1 MKLILLAPLALAAA
15 AAVYAQWPQAP
26 ELPARSAYTHKITFK
41 VDAVVPA
48 TDTLQ
53 TESYKEVVHNTFVR
67 DVLES
72 ETYAHENQAGY
83 VAPRRAVESF
93 SRDRR
98 PLTGVQTNG
107 FFETAHTAYAQHRP
121 LVLSPDMVW
130 LVIAQGFALHINQ
143 NSEALRAHFV
153 RHQGKKVLEVEMTGK
168 IQLGNDDSDWE
179 WAFRQ
184 FHDSIAANTSPDLA
198 ALVAGRFS
206 GTNTDAA
213 VAFDITLMDA
223 MKSYFDF
230 WGRIAC
236 GIPEITL
243 EGTPEDWKQIEQR
256 ATQLSRYD
264 LDWWLAD
271 LKPILA
277 EFTKT
282 AGGKPDREFW
292 AGMFK
297 DVREAVCGGDT
308 YVTGWITRLFPYIKE
323 GEEYRRNPLI
333 GLKAEDLYTSVQQ
346 KKVKQNVLIDG
357 ELVSTELLQPESNY
371 WLCAGDTSYPVV
383 YTGPKVT
390 TDNIPPGISTAIL
403 NIDNNGDYHKME
415 LKAGFFG
422 MRQDA
427 ATNALRPVI
436 GWAVIETGERPE
448 PDVLKRYEDHKK
460 AVPAP
465 VEQQA
470 RTGANN

>member
-1 MKLILLAPLALAAA
+1 MKRIVFVPLILAAA
-15 AAVYAQWPQAP
+15 AAVYSQWPKVPKTPVQ
-26 ELPARSAYTHKITFK
+26 SIYQHKITFK
-41 VDAVVPA
+41 VDDVEPA
-48 TDTLQ
+48 TDTLE
-53 TESYKEVVHNTFVR
+53 TESYKDLVHNTFVR
-67 DVLES
+67 DVLEG
-72 ETYAHENQAGY
+72 ERYAHENQAGY
-83 VAPRRAVESF
+83 KAPRRYVESF

-98 PLTGVQTNG
+98 PLTGIRTNG

-121 LVLSPDMVW
+121 LVLSPDMIW

-143 NSEALRAHFV
+143 NSEAMRAHFV

-168 IQLGNDDSDWE
+168 IQLGNEDSDWE

-184 FHDSIAANTSPDLA
+184 FHDSIAANTSPELA

-206 GTNTDAA
+206 GTNVDAA

-230 WGRIAC
+230 WGSIEC

-243 EGTPEDWKQIEQR
+243 EGTPADWQEIELR
-256 ATQLSRYD
+256 AAQLSRYG

-282 AGGKPDREFW
+282 AGGQPNHQFW
-292 AGMFK
+292 AGIFS
-297 DVREAVCGGDT
+297 DVREAICGGDT
-308 YVTGWITRLFPYIKE
+308 YVTGWITRLFPYIKKD
-323 GEEYRRNPLI
+323 GQYRRNPLI
-333 GLKAEDLYTSVQQ
+333 GLKAEDLYTFVKQE
-346 KKVKQNVLIDG
+346 KVKQNVLIDG
-357 ELVSTELLQPESNY
+357 EMVSTELLLPESGY
-371 WLCAGDTSYPVV
+371 MLCAVDTSYWVY

-390 TDNIPPGISTAIL
+390 TDDIPSGISTAIL
-403 NIDNNGDYHKME
+403 NINNNGDYHKME

-422 MRQDA
+422 MRQDI
-427 ATNALRPVI
+427 ATKALRPVI

-448 PDVLKRYEDHKK
+448 TEVIKRYEDNKR
-460 AVPAP
+460 AVSAP

-470 RTGANN
+470 RPEANN